1 MITYFWIRLI
11 YLCGSA
17 HPIIPY
23 EGMKHHIYAVICWCI
38 HYVLKIFHFS
48 PRVIYRMFVKECTK
62 YNHMK
67 LKNYTSFGDGAS
79 LKYHAKYNEI
89 FPIKEMKYEDISIQM
104 MNNID
109 VHLKR
114 TYGDYMQLPPKE
126 QRINHAPY
134 IIDFGEIQD

>member
-1 MITYFWIRLI
+1 
-11 YLCGSA
+11 
-17 HPIIPY
+17 
-23 EGMKHHIYAVICWCI
+23 
-38 HYVLKIFHFS
+38 
-48 PRVIYRMFVKECTK
+48 
-62 YNHMK
+62 MK
-67 LKNYTSFGDGAS
+67 LKNYTSFGEGAQ
-79 LKYHAKYNEI
+79 LKYHAKYNEN